1 VITRFYHCT
10 ICNRRLKQKLLTLK
24 LSFANRRA
32 RYLLRQK
39 VKTLKRQGK
48 PIKIVV
54 GAASTAYP
62 DWLSTDLPT
71 LDALDSAQWNYI
83 FPRGSIEKILAEH
96 VVEHWAETEFRL
108 FLRTVRPFLSKGGY
122 VRIAVPD
129 GYHPDPSYIDY
140 VKPGGTGIGAD
151 DHKVL
156 YNYISISRVL
166 AEEQYDFDP
175 LEYFDEKGIFHQ
187 SPWKAEDGFVA
198 RSADFDSRNKEKPL
212 SYTSLIVDARPRL

>member
-1 VITRFYHCT
+1 MGSRLYHYTRWY
-10 ICNRRLKQKLLTLK
+10 RGLKQRLLVLRM
-24 LSFANRRA
+24 SFANRRS

-39 VKTLKRQGK
+39 VKTLKKQGK
-48 PIKIVV
+48 PIKVV
-54 GAASTAYP
+54 IGAASTAYP
-62 DWLSTDLPT
+62 DWLSTDIPI
-71 LDALDSAQWNYI
+71 LDALDSAQWSYI
-83 FPRGSIEKILAEH
+83 FPRSIEKILAEH
-96 VVEHWAETEFRL
+96 VVEHWAEADFRL
-108 FLRTVRPFLSKGGY
+108 FLRTVKAFLSKGGY

-129 GYHPDPSYIDY
+129 GYHPDPGYIDY

-156 YNYISISRVL
+156 YNYTTITRVL
-166 AEEQYDFDP
+166 SEERYDFEL

-198 RSADFDSRNKEKPL
+198 RSADFDSRNKEKAL